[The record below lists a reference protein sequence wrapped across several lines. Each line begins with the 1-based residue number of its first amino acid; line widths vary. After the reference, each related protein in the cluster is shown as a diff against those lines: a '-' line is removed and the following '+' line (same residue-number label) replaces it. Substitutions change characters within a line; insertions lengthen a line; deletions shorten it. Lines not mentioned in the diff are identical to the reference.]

1 MDTLKFINTE
11 RERKMTEQEQ
21 RNDIPTQE
29 QQPLPNNAEAYV
41 ENVRK
46 IKEGMVDRGEYERV
60 LNENKTLMDSIAFGK
75 KEEVKVEV
83 VDTPKQMAQLRK
95 ELYGNNCENLLNL
108 DYWVKTLQLREDIM
122 KQGGDDPFVANGI
135 NISGT
140 PEDYAAAQRVAD
152 VVSEC
157 IDEAGGDSQV
167 FTALLQQ
174 RTKDVRMR

>member
-1 MDTLKFINTE
+1 MIDEEK
-11 RERKMTEQEQ
+11 

-29 QQPLPNNAEAYV
+29 QPLPNNAEAYV

-75 KEEVKVEV
+75 KEEAKVEV
-83 VDTPKQMAQLRK
+83 VDTPQQMAQLRK
-95 ELYGNNCENLLNL
+95 ELYFAGCENLLNL

-122 KQGGDDPFVANGI
+122 SQGGDDPFVANGI

-140 PEDYAAAQRVAD
+140 TEDYAAAQRVAD
-152 VVSEC
+152 VVGQC
-157 IDEAGGDSQV
+157 IDEAKGDSQV

>member
-1 MDTLKFINTE
+1 
-11 RERKMTEQEQ
+11 MTEEK

-29 QQPLPNNAEAYV
+29 QTLPNNAEAYV

-46 IKEGMVDRGEYERV
+46 IKEGMVEKAEYERI
-60 LNENKTLMDSIAFGK
+60 LNENKTLMDSIAFGR
-75 KEEVKVEV
+75 KEEVKTEV
-83 VDTPKQMAQLRK
+83 VDTPKQMAELRK
-95 ELYGNNCENLLNL
+95 ELYGAGCENLLNL

-122 KQGGDDPFVANGI
+122 KQGGEDPFVANGI

-152 VVSEC
+152 GIRSC
-157 IDEAGGDSQV
+157 IDEANGDSQV

-174 RTKDVRMR
+174 RTKDVRPR